1 MHVAVLRRWGNDML
15 CVLDDPGRL
24 PDNALDHEVWQ
35 EKLGWV
41 REFRRPLQEW
51 GALMQVI
58 EIVEHVVRTRGVY
71 RGVHREVKDLLTP
84 VVRIPRV
91 KRVSTELVAFLA
103 EESLQARPHER
114 LVGSSEVMESVFG
127 KLKRL
132 EHDQSKGGFTGLVL
146 SSAAMVSTTTGEVIQ
161 KALQTVPTKRVLAW
175 CKETLGQ
182 SVQSKR
188 RKAFARPKET
198 EQKRDQFKAAG

>member
-1 MHVAVLRRWGNDML
+1 MSRMNYCVSRAIDCRVALNNGTD
-15 CVLDDPGRL
+15 
-24 PDNALDHEVWQ
+24 
-35 EKLGWV
+35 
-41 REFRRPLQEW
+41 
-51 GALMQVI
+51 
-58 EIVEHVVRTRGVY
+58 
-71 RGVHREVKDLLTP
+71 
-84 VVRIPRV
+84 
-91 KRVSTELVAFLA
+91 S
-103 EESLQARPHER
+103 
-114 LVGSSEVMESVFG
+114 
-127 KLKRL
+127 L

-146 SSAAMVSTTTGEVIQ
+146 SIAAMVSTTTGEVIQ

>member
-1 MHVAVLRRWGNDML
+1 M
-15 CVLDDPGRL
+15 
-24 PDNALDHEVWQ
+24 
-35 EKLGWV
+35 
-41 REFRRPLQEW
+41 
-51 GALMQVI
+51 
-58 EIVEHVVRTRGVY
+58 
-71 RGVHREVKDLLTP
+71 
-84 VVRIPRV
+84 
-91 KRVSTELVAFLA
+91 AFLA
-103 EESLQARPHER
+103 EESLKARPHER
-114 LVGSSEVMESVFG
+114 LVGSSEVIESVFG